1 MIFKIISSKNSIE
14 YVYKNAYEI
23 SSLSQF
29 FTKLEVLYSRLYC
42 IVVVNYILDQVHN
55 KVIRNSFSLQFSCTL
70 QLLQYYQSTRI
81 LLQWVESIRSG
92 HCFHCC
98 LGCSWQNFS
107 SFLER
112 KNLLLQ
118 RLNRA
123 TEPNKGRIGLAIL
136 DINIY
141 YMGGQNCILFEP

>member
-1 MIFKIISSKNSIE
+1 MIFKIKASKNSIE
-14 YVYKNAYEI
+14 CVYKNAYEI
-23 SSLSQF
+23 FSLSQF
-29 FTKLEVLYSRLYC
+29 FTKLEALCC
-42 IVVVNYILDQVHN
+42 IVVVNYILNQVHN